1 MKYSG
6 TNVKDIFSTSQY
18 IVELITDN
26 GAQFS
31 FNLCSITSNALAWP
45 TTSNTLSITGDF
57 EYINFIDIVVCKYWK

>member
-1 MKYSG
+1 MKYSA

-18 IVELITDN
+18 IVEVTTDN

-45 TTSNTLSITGDF
+45 TTSNTLSSSGNF
-57 EYINFIDIVVCKYWK
+57 KYINFIDIVVCKY